1 MTSPVLL
8 QSIALVASLVAAA
21 WDARTGR
28 IPNWLTLPL
37 VPLALVLGGASAGW
51 TAAAWSLGGL
61 LACAFVPGF
70 LYRATKGRGIGG
82 GDVKLFAAL
91 GALLGPLKGLE
102 VELGAFIVLACI
114 ALVRLAYAG
123 KLLAVLRNA
132 SLLLVGP
139 LLPARWRRSPAPEA
153 LTEMRMGPAIAI
165 ACLAALYVTDTL
177 ESWLA

>member
-1 MTSPVLL
+1 MNPLVHL
-8 QSIALVASLVAAA
+8 ALAASLLAAA

-37 VPLALVLGGASAGW
+37 IPLALLLSAVSAGA
-51 TAAAWSLGGL
+51 TGAAWSLGGL
-61 LACAFVPGF
+61 VACALVPGF
-70 LYRATKGRGIGG
+70 LYRATHGRGIGG

-91 GALLGPLKGLE
+91 GALLGPVKGLE
-102 VELGAFIVLACI
+102 VEFGAFIVLACL
-114 ALVRLAYAG
+114 AVVHLAYAG

-132 SLLLVGP
+132 LLLLVGP
-139 LLPARWRRSPAPEA
+139 LLPARFRRAAAPEA

-165 ACLAALYVTDTL
+165 ACLSALYLTDVF